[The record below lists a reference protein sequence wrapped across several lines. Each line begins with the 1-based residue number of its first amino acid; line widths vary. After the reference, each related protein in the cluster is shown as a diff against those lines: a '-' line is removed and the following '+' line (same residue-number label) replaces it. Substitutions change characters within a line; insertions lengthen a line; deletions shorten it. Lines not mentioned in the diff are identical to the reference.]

1 MLAKKIQKEIE
12 TLPNEVLQEVEDFI
26 KTLKIKIDIKK
37 VQERKPY
44 NVFDVISDS
53 AMDVGIKDWARNHDH
68 YLYGIEKRQC
78 PKKSL

>member
-12 TLPNEVLQEVEDFI
+12 TLPKEVLQEVEDFI
-26 KTLKIKIDIKK
+26 KTLKIKIDMKK

-44 NVFDVISDS
+44 NVFDIISDS

-68 YLYGIEKRQC
+68 YLYGIEKR
-78 PKKSL
+78 

>member
-37 VQERKPY
+37 VQGRKPY

-68 YLYGIEKRQC
+68 YLYGIEKR
-78 PKKSL
+78 

>member
-1 MLAKKIQKEIE
+1 MMLAKKIQKEIE

-37 VQERKPY
+37 VQEKKPY

-68 YLYGIEKRQC
+68 YLYGIEKR
-78 PKKSL
+78 

>member
-68 YLYGIEKRQC
+68 YLYGIEKR
-78 PKKSL
+78 

>member
-26 KTLKIKIDIKK
+26 KILKIKIDIKK
-37 VQERKPY
+37 VQKRKPY

-68 YLYGIEKRQC
+68 YLYGIEKR
-78 PKKSL
+78 